1 MMNCPQECTYSQQIN
16 RYSLAYAY
24 DDPNEALKWSE
35 PLRVD
40 SQSSN
45 ANLWRKTH
53 GKDWNLLRPVIQD
66 ARSGSLIPANLLV
79 RSRASTS
86 SAPILY
92 ANAETSWPRIPRANS
107 FNGEIFRG
115 TLLPCRVSCTALSE
129 FTQSTMWFILM
140 GLDYRRRYI
149 NSDFIRWPKHNLFI
163 AEPR

>member
-1 MMNCPQECTYSQQIN
+1 MMNCPQECTYSRQIN

-86 SAPILY
+86 SAPMLRR
-92 ANAETSWPRIPRANS
+92 AGRESRERTTSMARS
-107 FNGEIFRG
+107 FEEIFR
-115 TLLPCRVSCTALSE
+115 LLVESLCTALSE

-140 GLDYRRRYI
+140 GLDYGRR
-149 NSDFIRWPKHNLFI
+149 
-163 AEPR
+163 

>member
-1 MMNCPQECTYSQQIN
+1 MMNCPQECTYSRQIN

-92 ANAETSWPRIPRANS
+92 ANAETSWPRIPRANN
-107 FNGEIFRG
+107 FNGKVF
-115 TLLPCRVSCTALSE
+115 
-129 FTQSTMWFILM
+129 
-140 GLDYRRRYI
+140 
-149 NSDFIRWPKHNLFI
+149 
-163 AEPR
+163 